1 MSRIT
6 LLILKQ
12 AWPHLQLGPALHL
25 LAFSTFQI
33 DELTHF
39 QKYYFFILR
48 KSTVS
53 LTFCDRILAPHSSSS
68 SSSSFFVGGG
78 GGEKEIYTFLKWVG
92 SVVRLVRNVA
102 IWVSFVGRIPF
113 AHRIVRPDWE
123 HYECTHPRESLK
135 RSCEVKKNVRLLVYT
150 GTLFYTP
157 LYKLQ
162 QWHTNVYS
170 FVSLF
175 FLFPQSH
182 SNNLRFIFRSGNGRL
197 FLVLT
202 AQLLISRLL
211 LPPFKNSVSWWR
223 GETTF

>member
-78 GGEKEIYTFLKWVG
+78 GGEGNLYVFEMSWLCGAISAECG
-92 SVVRLVRNVA
+92 DMSVFCRPYSIRP
-102 IWVSFVGRIPF
+102 S
-113 AHRIVRPDWE
+113 HRP
-123 HYECTHPRESLK
+123 
-135 RSCEVKKNVRLLVYT
+135 
-150 GTLFYTP
+150 
-157 LYKLQ
+157 
-162 QWHTNVYS
+162 
-170 FVSLF
+170 
-175 FLFPQSH
+175 
-182 SNNLRFIFRSGNGRL
+182 
-197 FLVLT
+197 
-202 AQLLISRLL
+202 SRLRTL
-211 LPPFKNSVSWWR
+211 RMHAPAGITKKIVWGKEKCPPSCIYR
-223 GETTF
+223 YAILHTPI